1 MAQSGYVV
9 QITKSRDNI
18 LAQLEKR
25 GYDVENYKGASV
37 AQVHVMFQN
46 TQLDMLVTNPDTGKK
61 AYVKYHLGKS
71 LRSNNIMDM
80 IDDLFTLDSVLN
92 KDDDLIVIARDLS
105 NDSMKKSLRE
115 IWSKMK
121 YLVTVIGLKQLQ
133 FNILEHDLVP
143 PHRVLTSEET
153 SDVKKRYN
161 IIDDSQLPDI
171 SRFSPVSLA
180 IGIRPGEV
188 CEIIRPS
195 RTAITAPFYRI
206 CSA

>member
-46 TQLDMLVTNPDTGKK
+46 TQLDMLVTNPETGKK

-153 SDVKKRYN
+153 SDIKQRYN
-161 IIDDSQLPDI
+161 ITDDSQSIYKPNLDLI
-171 SRFSPVSLA
+171 KVYEDNHAKWKGYLLNSLK
-180 IGIRPGEV
+180 
-188 CEIIRPS
+188 S
-195 RTAITAPFYRI
+195 
-206 CSA
+206 

>member
-153 SDVKKRYN
+153 SDIKKRYN

>member
-1 MAQSGYVV
+1 
-9 QITKSRDNI
+9 
-18 LAQLEKR
+18 
-25 GYDVENYKGASV
+25 
-37 AQVHVMFQN
+37 
-46 TQLDMLVTNPDTGKK
+46 
-61 AYVKYHLGKS
+61 
-71 LRSNNIMDM
+71 
-80 IDDLFTLDSVLN
+80 
-92 KDDDLIVIARDLS
+92 
-105 NDSMKKSLRE
+105 
-115 IWSKMK
+115 MK
-121 YLVTVIGLKQLQ
+121 YLITVIGVKQLQ

-143 PHRVLTSEET
+143 SHRVLTSEET